1 MSDGLAE
8 RLRAGFPRY
17 TRAERAVASWMLANL
32 ARLPFET
39 AATIAEAV
47 GVSQMT
53 VGRFLRGLGY
63 DNLTELKRDL
73 QSSLG
78 SRSLLIS
85 DRLERLGEGMP
96 AGERLRR
103 NFDQEVEALL
113 TVYEQVGSPAWTRT
127 VRRAARADA
136 VFAAGFQ
143 TLEGVA
149 SSFVQRLAYL
159 RPGAHLLDGRDGTF
173 ADLLEGEA
181 REPALILLEMRRYT
195 RASRR
200 LAEAAAERGIPVA
213 VICDAH
219 CAWPREL
226 GHDVM
231 AIGTDSQLFWDGQAP
246 FLSLLNLLLD
256 AVARELGDRVVA
268 RVGRLHALQDR
279 FREFED

>member
-1 MSDGLAE
+1 
-8 RLRAGFPRY
+8 
-17 TRAERAVASWMLANL
+17 
-32 ARLPFET
+32 
-39 AATIAEAV
+39 
-47 GVSQMT
+47 MT

-63 DNLTELKRDL
+63 ENLAELKRDL

-85 DRLERLGEGMP
+85 DRVERLGEGMA

-113 TVYEQVGSPAWTRT
+113 SVYEQVGSPAWTRT
-127 VRRAARADA
+127 VDRLASADA

-149 SSFVQRLAYL
+149 STFAQRLGYL
-159 RPGAHLLDGRDGTF
+159 RSGARLLDGRDGTF

-181 REPALILLEMRRYT
+181 RSPALVLLEMRRYT

-200 LAEAAAERGIPVA
+200 LAEAARERGVPTT

-219 CAWPREL
+219 CAWPREF
-226 GHDVM
+226 GADVL
-231 AIGTDSQLFWDGQAP
+231 AVSTDSQLFWDSQAP
-246 FLSLLNLLLD
+246 FLSLLNLMLD
-256 AVARELGDRVVA
+256 AVARKLGERVA
-268 RVGRLHALQDR
+268 QRVKRLHRLQDR
-279 FREFED
+279 FQEFED